1 MSRIAIV
8 VQRYG
13 LEVNGGSELYCR
25 QIAERLIRFYE
36 VEVLTTCAVD
46 YVTWRNEYSPGTE
59 DINGVTVKR
68 FKTDRERVKWRFG
81 RSSRKVFS
89 SNSTFS
95 EGVAWQQEQGPISK
109 ELIHYLEEQKDSY
122 YVVIFMTYLYATTY
136 FGLHI
141 APERSIL
148 IPTAHDEPPI
158 YLNIFNSL
166 FHLPRVILYLTAE
179 EKKFVET
186 KFKNSYI
193 PSNTVGLGVDFPVR
207 GDLPNFR
214 KKYGIADRFV
224 LYVGR
229 IDESKGC
236 GLLFD
241 FFLRYVNEGNRHG
254 LKLVLI
260 GKPVFKIPNDPRII
274 SLGFLSDEDKFAA
287 IESADLVVNPSQ
299 YESLSMILLEAFSMD
314 TPVLVNGKCEV
325 LKGHCLRSN
334 GGLFYENYF
343 EFCATL
349 NYLLDHDTIRLGMGQ
364 NGRQYVER
372 NFQWTV
378 IEDKFRCAIE
388 AAGSSENKRLC
399 RIDQE
404 TVKNIDLEGEAVL

>member
-1 MSRIAIV
+1 MNRIAIV

-25 QIAERLIRFYE
+25 QVAERLARFYE

-59 DINGVTVKR
+59 EINGVTVHR
-68 FKTDRERVKWRFG
+68 FKTDRERVQWRFG
-81 RSSRKVFS
+81 RSSRKVYAS
-89 SNSTFS
+89 KSTFS
-95 EGVAWQQEQGPISK
+95 EGLAWQHEQGPISK
-109 ELIHYLEEQKDSY
+109 GLLRYLEDHKDTY
-122 YVVIFMTYLYATTY
+122 YAVIYMTYLYATTY

-166 FHLPRVILYLTAE
+166 FHLPRFILYLTEE

-186 KFKNSYI
+186 RYRNSYI
-193 PSNTVGLGVDFPVR
+193 PSLTVGLGVNSPAR
-207 GDLPNFR
+207 ETLPNFR
-214 KKYGIADRFV
+214 EKYGISDRFV

-241 FFLRYVNEGNRHG
+241 FFLRYVNDGNREG

-334 GGLFYENYF
+334 GGLFYEDYL
-343 EFCATL
+343 EFCETL

-364 NGRQYVER
+364 NGRHYVEQ
-372 NFQWTV
+372 NYQWTV
-378 IEDKFRCAIE
+378 IDDKFRRAIE
-388 AAGSSENKRLC
+388 SVGNADSEGK
-399 RIDQE
+399 
-404 TVKNIDLEGEAVL
+404 TVL

>member
-1 MSRIAIV
+1 MNKIAIV

-25 QIAERLIRFYE
+25 QMAERLTSFYD
-36 VEVLTTCAVD
+36 VEVLTTCAID
-46 YVTWRNEYSPGTE
+46 YVTWRNEYSPGTV
-59 DINGVTVKR
+59 DINGVTVQR
-68 FKTDRERVKWRFG
+68 FKTDQERSRWRFG
-81 RSSRKVFS
+81 RSSKKVFS
-89 SNSTFS
+89 SNRSTFS
-95 EGVAWQQEQGPISK
+95 EGVAWQREQGPVSK
-109 ELIHYLEEQKDSY
+109 GLLNYLEDHKDDY

-136 FGLHI
+136 FGLHL
-141 APERSIL
+141 APERSLL

-166 FHLPRVILYLTAE
+166 FHLPRFILYLTVE
-179 EKKFVET
+179 EKQFVET
-186 KFKNSYI
+186 RFRNSYI
-193 PSNTVGLGVDFPVR
+193 PSVTVGLGVTTPAR
-207 GDLPNFR
+207 ETLPNFR
-214 KKYGIADRFV
+214 EKYGITDRYV

-241 FFLRYVNEGNRHG
+241 YFLRYVNEGNREG

-260 GKPVFKIPNDPRII
+260 GKPVFKIPNDPRIV

-287 IESADLVVNPSQ
+287 IDSADLVINPSQ

-334 GGLFYENYF
+334 GGLFYEDYS
-343 EFCATL
+343 EFNETL
-349 NYLLDHDTIRLGMGQ
+349 TYLLDHDTQRLGMGQ
-364 NGRQYVER
+364 NGRLYIEQNY
-372 NFQWTV
+372 QWSV
-378 IEDKFRCAIE
+378 IDDKFRHAIE
-388 AAGSSENKRLC
+388 SVGKS
-399 RIDQE
+399 
-404 TVKNIDLEGEAVL
+404 DLEGKTVL

>member
-1 MSRIAIV
+1 MKRIAIV

-25 QIAERLIRFYE
+25 QIAERLVKFYE
-36 VEVLTTCAVD
+36 VEVLTTCAID
-46 YVTWRNEYSPGTE
+46 YVTWRNEYSQGAE
-59 DINGVTVKR
+59 VMNRVTVRR
-68 FKTDRERVKWRFG
+68 FKTDRERVPSDFD
-81 RSSRKVFS
+81 RSSRKIFS
-89 SNSTFS
+89 SKSMFS
-95 EGVAWQQEQGPISK
+95 EGLAWQQEQGPVSTD
-109 ELIHYLEEQKDSY
+109 LLHYLEEHKGSY

-158 YLNIFNSL
+158 HLNIFNSL
-166 FHLPRVILYLTAE
+166 FHLPRVILFLTEE
-179 EKKFVET
+179 EKKFVQT

-193 PSNTVGLGVDFPVR
+193 SSLTVGLGVECPSKKI
-207 GDLPNFR
+207 LPNFR

-236 GLLFD
+236 GQLFD
-241 FFLRYVNEGNRHG
+241 FFLRYVNEGNRKG

-260 GKPVFKIPNDPRII
+260 GKPVFKIPKDPRII

-287 IESADLVVNPSQ
+287 IESADLIVNPSQ

-314 TPVLVNGKCEV
+314 TPVLVNGNCEV

-334 GGLFYENYF
+334 GGLFYENYV
-343 EFCATL
+343 EFCETL
-349 NYLLDHDTIRLGMGQ
+349 DYLLDHDRIRLGMGQ

-372 NFQWTV
+372 NYQWAV
-378 IEDKFRCAIE
+378 IEDKFRSAIE
-388 AAGSSENKRLC
+388 VVGSSENKRLC
-399 RIDQE
+399 RTDRE
-404 TVKNIDLEGEAVL
+404 EVGNDGLEREAAL